1 MSGPVKV
8 HFKSSKS
15 LKTTG
20 PDEDNRTS
28 QSQLLEFKSTSS
40 VYLNSSGGS
49 DPPGAVEVVDV
60 VGINVVGVDVVEVDL
75 VGVDVVVVDV
85 VRVEAVD
92 VVGTMYAG
100 LPILFAGREVL
111 LGIGGEVRVVL
122 GKVGEEEV

>member
-1 MSGPVKV
+1 MQVKERIECILPNLSAV
-8 HFKSSKS
+8 GSSR
-15 LKTTG
+15 G
-20 PDEDNRTS
+20 M
-28 QSQLLEFKSTSS
+28 
-40 VYLNSSGGS
+40 V
-49 DPPGAVEVVDV
+49 GAVEVVEV
-60 VGINVVGVDVVEVDL
+60 VEINV

>member
-1 MSGPVKV
+1 MQVKERIECILPDLSAV
-8 HFKSSKS
+8 GSSR
-15 LKTTG
+15 G
-20 PDEDNRTS
+20 M
-28 QSQLLEFKSTSS
+28 
-40 VYLNSSGGS
+40 V
-49 DPPGAVEVVDV
+49 GAVEVVDV

-75 VGVDVVVVDV
+75 VRVDVVVVDV

-111 LGIGGEVRVVL
+111 LGIGGEVKVVL